1 MQMPRLNRSVLS
13 VRMRAHVGAL
23 ARNPLEAIA
32 QDLAPAPDDSA
43 FGPRHLLAAL
53 DGLSSAV
60 IEATGSWAFLAAE
73 RIQLIDA
80 AHKLAWLLVRVNRN
94 EPMIA
99 HAPDVVGT
107 TRATVA
113 ATHQLRAVQQLGDG
127 ADAIPSLFN
136 LIVRIDQLL
145 PRTAQLYQ

>member
-13 VRMRAHVGAL
+13 HRMRGNPGPL
-23 ARNPLEAIA
+23 AAAGLDTVA
-32 QDLAPAPDDSA
+32 QDLAAAPDDLA

-99 HAPDVVGT
+99 HAPDIAGT

-113 ATHQLRAVQQLGDG
+113 ATHRLRAVEQLGDG
-127 ADAIPSLFN
+127 AEAIPSLFS

>member
-1 MQMPRLNRSVLS
+1 MQMPRLNRSVLPG
-13 VRMRAHVGAL
+13 RMRANRSAVEAL
-23 ARNPLEAIA
+23 PLDTLA
-32 QDLAPAPDDSA
+32 QDLAPAPGDAA
-43 FGPRHLLAAL
+43 FEPRHLLAAL

-99 HAPDVVGT
+99 RAPDIAGT

-113 ATHQLRAVQQLGDG
+113 ATHQLRAVSQLGDG
-127 ADAIPSLFN
+127 ADALPLLSR